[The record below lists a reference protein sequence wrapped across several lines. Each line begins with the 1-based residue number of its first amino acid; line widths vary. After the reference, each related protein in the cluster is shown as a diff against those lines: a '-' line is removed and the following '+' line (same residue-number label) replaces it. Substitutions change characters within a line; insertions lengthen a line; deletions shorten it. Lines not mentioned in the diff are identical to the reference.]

1 MVDIL
6 FKRPSWAE
14 FLRRRQ
20 DWGKAVVQEFSGST
34 RVQLLISSIL
44 FALAG
49 PRYSGRKGLA
59 RYWIDSVVANN
70 VNSFYDKGFISNVLR
85 FHLFTKYKPQNTAS
99 VQMSAR
105 RL

>member
-20 DWGKAVVQEFSGST
+20 DWGKAVQEVSGST
-34 RVQLLISSIL
+34 RVQLLISSSL

-59 RYWIDSVVANN
+59 RYWIGSVVANN
-70 VNSFYDKGFISNVLR
+70 VNSFYDEGFISNVLR
-85 FHLFTKYKPQNTAS
+85 FHLFTKYNPQNTAS